1 MKPRLLCLLSGLATA
16 TPSRAAD
23 PGAPSW
29 HASSL
34 GETVGLVALFT
45 LVGVALAVAGYK
57 LFDAATPGN
66 LHKEIIENRNV
77 AAAIVGAAIIVG
89 VCIIVAA
96 SIVG

>member
-1 MKPRLLCLLSGLATA
+1 MSGLATA
-16 TPSRAAD
+16 TSSRAAD
-23 PGAPSW
+23 AGATSW

-34 GETVGLVALFT
+34 GEAIGLVALFT
-45 LVGVALAVAGYK
+45 LVGVVLAVAGYK
-57 LFDAATPGN
+57 LFDAATPGD

-96 SIVG
+96 AIVG